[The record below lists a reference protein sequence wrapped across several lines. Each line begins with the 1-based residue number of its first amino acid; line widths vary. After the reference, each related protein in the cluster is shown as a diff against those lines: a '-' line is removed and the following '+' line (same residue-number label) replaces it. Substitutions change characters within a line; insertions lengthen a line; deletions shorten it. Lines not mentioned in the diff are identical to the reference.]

1 MSSHLSLL
9 PAGLSTLVSTLLLV
23 LAGLAPPVWAAGAS
37 GKGGKASNDIVI
49 EGRVTSVVDGDSL
62 WVTPADNSAAIEVRL
77 LDIDAPEICQ
87 EWGDEARRYL
97 ADQVLRQPVRLV
109 VPRRGTA
116 HDSYGRALGFVYLGE
131 VNINVRLVEEG
142 HAWSARTR
150 GGRGPYLKQE
160 TMARAL
166 RRGLHQVG
174 SAAVM
179 PVDFRHSHGPCLAK
193 PPAAS
198 APAKKK

>member
-1 MSSHLSLL
+1 MSSHLPLL
-9 PAGLSTLVSTLLLV
+9 PAVLSTLLILLASLT
-23 LAGLAPPVWAAGAS
+23 PPAWAAA
-37 GKGGKASNDIVI
+37 KGGKASTDIVI

-131 VNINVRLVEEG
+131 VNINVRMVEEG

-174 SAAVM
+174 NAAVM
-179 PVDFRHSHGPCLAK
+179 PVDFRHSHGPCHAK

>member
-1 MSSHLSLL
+1 MTARPLLLL
-9 PAGLSTLVSTLLLV
+9 PTLLLA
-23 LAGLAPPVWAAGAS
+23 LACLASPAQAAGPSVKA
-37 GKGGKASNDIVI
+37 GKAGADIVI
-49 EGRVTSVVDGDSL
+49 DGRVTSVVDGDSL
-62 WVTPADNSAAIEVRL
+62 WVTPSDGSAAIEVRL

-87 EWGDEARRYL
+87 EWGEQARHYL
-97 ADQVLRQPVRLV
+97 ADQVLRQPVKLV
-109 VPRRGTA
+109 VPRRGSA

-131 VNINVRLVEEG
+131 VNVNVRLVEEG

-150 GGRGPYLKQE
+150 DGRGPYLKQE

-166 RRGLHQVG
+166 RRGLHEVG

-179 PVDFRHSHGPCLAK
+179 PADFRRSHGPCPAR

>member
-1 MSSHLSLL
+1 MIARPHALL
-9 PAGLSTLVSTLLLV
+9 PTLLLV
-23 LAGLAPPVWAAGAS
+23 LAGLAAPALAAAPA
-37 GKGGKASNDIVI
+37 GKGGPGGKAGTDIVI
-49 EGRVTSVVDGDSL
+49 DGRVTSVVDGDSL

-87 EWGDEARRYL
+87 LWGEEARRYL

-116 HDSYGRALGFVYLGE
+116 HDSYGRALGIVYLGE
-131 VNINVRLVEEG
+131 VNINVRLIEEG

-166 RRGLHQVG
+166 RRGLHQAG
-174 SAAVM
+174 SEAVM
-179 PVDFRHSHGPCLAK
+179 PVDFRRSHGPCPAK